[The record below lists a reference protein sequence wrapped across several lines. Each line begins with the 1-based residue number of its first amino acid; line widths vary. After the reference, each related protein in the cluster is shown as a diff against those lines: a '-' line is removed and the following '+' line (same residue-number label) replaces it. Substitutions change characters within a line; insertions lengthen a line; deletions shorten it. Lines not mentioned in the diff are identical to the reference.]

1 MPKANIIYAHLAD
14 QVFPSEG
21 GKLNVI
27 GIFGGLNGPGRI
39 GMAKFPA
46 VYPRL
51 ALAVGLSTTEK
62 QLPVNIT
69 FRSEDGKD
77 VVPPFSGTFEIQRT
91 EGAGQKEA
99 ANVNFNLNFDAF
111 QIQGPGKLFITVES
125 GEDELAELEID
136 VIQAQ
141 APTQPAPPPAGPQ
154 PQTPPAAPGK

>member
-1 MPKANIIYAHLAD
+1 MAKANIIYAHLAD

-21 GKLNVI
+21 GKLNII

-51 ALAVGLSTTEK
+51 ALAAGLSTTDK
-62 QLPVNIT
+62 QLPINVT

-77 VVPPFSGTFEIQRT
+77 VVPPFSGTFEIQRA

-125 GEDELAELEID
+125 GKEELAELEID
-136 VIQAQ
+136 VVQAQ
-141 APTQPAPPPAGPQ
+141 QPTPSQVPPAPPQ
-154 PQTPPAAPGK
+154 S

>member
-1 MPKANIIYAHLAD
+1 MAKANIIYAHLAD

-27 GIFGGLNGPGRI
+27 GVFGGLNSPGRI

-51 ALAVGLSTTEK
+51 ALAVGLSTVEK
-62 QLPVNIT
+62 QLPITVT

-77 VVPPFSGTFEIQRT
+77 IVPPFSGTFEIQRP

-99 ANVNFNLNFDAF
+99 ASVNFNLNFDAF
-111 QIQGPGKLFITVES
+111 QILGPGKLFITVES
-125 GEDELAELEID
+125 DKEELAELEID

-141 APTQPAPPPAGPQ
+141 PPAQQAPPPTAQ
-154 PQTPPAAPGK
+154 

>member
-1 MPKANIIYAHLAD
+1 MAKANILYAHLAD

-39 GMAKFPA
+39 GLAKFPA

-51 ALAVGLSTTEK
+51 ALAIGLSTTDQ
-62 QLPVNIT
+62 QLPINVT

-77 VVPPFSGTFEIQRT
+77 IVPPFSGTFEIQRA

-125 GEDELAELEID
+125 GKEELAELEID
-136 VIQAQ
+136 AVQAQ
-141 APTQPAPPPAGPQ
+141 PPQGQPAPPPAS
-154 PQTPPAAPGK
+154 PPPPKPPKK

>member
-1 MPKANIIYAHLAD
+1 MAKANITYAHLAD

-39 GMAKFPA
+39 GMAKFPS

-69 FRSEDGKD
+69 FRTEDGKD
-77 VVPPFSGTFEIQRT
+77 VVPPFSGTFEIQRP

-111 QIQGPGKLFITVES
+111 QIPGPGKLFLTVES
-125 GEDELAELEID
+125 GDEELGELEID
-136 VIQAQ
+136 VVQAQ
-141 APTQPAPPPAGPQ
+141 PPQEQQAPPAGQ
-154 PQTPPAAPGK
+154 PPAGQN